1 MHTESPPSDVP
12 VLRRAAMDF
21 LVRREHSF
29 YELSQKLLGKFPDA
43 SAELIEQVLI
53 RLKEQNLQSDERFTE
68 AYVRYRKS
76 KGFAY
81 LHIKSDLVQRKVP
94 MAIINA
100 YLYEDD
106 ADWPEIALG
115 LISKRLGDDGTLEYG
130 SSQHRRLAK
139 FLESRGFSQL
149 DTRRVLALKLN

>member
-1 MHTESPPSDVP
+1 MQTESPPSDVP
-12 VLRRAAMDF
+12 VLRRAAMDY
-21 LVRREHSF
+21 LARREHSY
-29 YELSQKLLGKFPDA
+29 YELSQKLSIKFPDA
-43 SAELIEQVLI
+43 SSALIDQVLS
-53 RLKEQNLQSDERFTE
+53 RLREQNLQSDERFTE

-94 MAIINA
+94 MTIINA

-115 LISKRLGDDGTLEYG
+115 LVSRRLGEDVALEYG
-130 SSQHRRLAK
+130 SKQHRRLAR
-139 FLESRGFSQL
+139 FLESRGFSQV
-149 DTRRVLALKLN
+149 DARRVLALKMH